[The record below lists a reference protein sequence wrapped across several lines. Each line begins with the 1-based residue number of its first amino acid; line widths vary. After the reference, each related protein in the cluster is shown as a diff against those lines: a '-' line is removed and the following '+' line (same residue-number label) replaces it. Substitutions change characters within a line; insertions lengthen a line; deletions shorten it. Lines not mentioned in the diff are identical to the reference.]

1 METSLTNAINNAAK
15 LNNLRDMEILQ
26 SFLTQYKQRGTLTA
40 RQESFAKVLIERN
53 SDEII
58 RKSAEYL
65 GDFKDETLKAEAIA
79 VCKYYTASQYY
90 RQGSIC
96 KRLLE
101 WFENPDTAIPPT
113 YPEWQRIF
121 ENKYAKLVRDS
132 HNNAPLW
139 KPGDL
144 VMIRKASAENVDY
157 KGAGRV
163 LDVIRIAERHYYSPR
178 LSAEDKDKEAAKPY
192 IWDIP
197 MTIIQ
202 VDSKPISKAMTY
214 KAKAGGTR
222 WYTVLPLGFP
232 FTIKVMERD
241 LKKVIKKRIS

>member
-1 METSLTNAINNAAK
+1 MEV
-15 LNNLRDMEILQ
+15 LQ
-26 SFLTQYKQRGTLTA
+26 SFLTQWKQRGSLTV
-40 RQESFAKVLIERN
+40 RQKSYAKSLIERN

-58 RKSAEYL
+58 RKSSEYL
-65 GDFKDETLKAEAIA
+65 EDFKDETLKAEAIA
-79 VCKYYTASQYY
+79 VCLYYTDSQYY

-96 KRLLE
+96 KRLLQ
-101 WFENPDTAIPPT
+101 WFESPDTTIPPT
-113 YPEWQRIF
+113 YPEWQQVF

-144 VMIRKASAENVDY
+144 IMIRKASSMNADY
-157 KGAGRV
+157 KGAGTG
-163 LDVIRIAERHYYSPR
+163 LDAIRITERHYYSPK
-178 LSAEDKDKEAAKPY
+178 LSAEDKAKPY

-222 WYTVLPLGFP
+222 WYTVLPLGYA
-232 FTIKVMERD
+232 FTFKVMERD
-241 LKKVIKKRIS
+241 IKKVIKKRIS